1 MVPAELAAEQ
11 QLVFTLED
19 EAEPVLGGNL
29 QRAGHPCGG
38 GCVVPVARHRTAAG
52 MGRAADVALVD
63 HCGSE
68 RGAATRRRTRPERSL
83 ARNEALTAYLFISPY
98 LIIAGIFTLGL
109 LAYAFYISL
118 TDLKAT
124 FARTS
129 HFIGLANYL
138 RALRDG
144 DFQLSL
150 INVFWYW
157 VVVTTRM
164 LILTWSSSS
173 AAQRRIRR
181 SKRYSCSGATIWTH
195 ET

>member
-1 MVPAELAAEQ
+1 MAASTSLA
-11 QLVFTLED
+11 
-19 EAEPVLGGNL
+19 P
-29 QRAGHPCGG
+29 
-38 GCVVPVARHRTAAG
+38 
-52 MGRAADVALVD
+52 
-63 HCGSE
+63 
-68 RGAATRRRTRPERSL
+68 RRTRPERSL

-98 LIIAGIFTLGL
+98 LIIAGIFTVGL

-157 VVVTTRM
+157 VVVTT
-164 LILTWSSSS
+164 LQTTGAILLAVLLNTRLRAS
-173 AAQRRIRR
+173 ASTAR
-181 SKRYSCSGATIWTH
+181 CSTPRASPRQSLSR
-195 ET
+195 